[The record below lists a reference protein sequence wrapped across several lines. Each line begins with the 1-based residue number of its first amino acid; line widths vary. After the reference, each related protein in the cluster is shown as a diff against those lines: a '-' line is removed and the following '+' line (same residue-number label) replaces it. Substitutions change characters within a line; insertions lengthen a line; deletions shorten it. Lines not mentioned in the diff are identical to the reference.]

1 MSRNLAASVR
11 ARLKNLIS
19 PAADF
24 NLLTTRFGL
33 ERLLYRLSISR
44 HGQSF
49 LLKGALLFTL
59 WYQDRQRPTRDVDL
73 LACSPTDV
81 DHLVALFREVCALP
95 VDDGVTFDPESVRG
109 VGLNTAKAGVVR
121 ITLLGDL
128 ARARLPIQIDIGHG
142 DAVTPGPMDVTFP
155 TLLEDLPPPRL
166 LAYPKPTVIAEKLH
180 AICSHG
186 MTNTRMKDYYDLDI
200 LLHDEDVD
208 IAELIPAIEATFAN
222 RGTPVPMGMDGA
234 LPAGLTEAFGR
245 HLIKASMWAAF
256 LKKNH
261 MPPRPLVEVI
271 ERLVISLR
279 RLSIL

>member
-1 MSRNLAASVR
+1 MSRNIAASVR
-11 ARLKNLIS
+11 ARLKNMIS

-81 DHLVALFREVCALP
+81 DHLVALFREVCEMD
-95 VDDGVTFDPESVRG
+95 VDDGVSFDPESVRG

-142 DAVTPGPMDVTFP
+142 DAVTPGPMSVTFP
-155 TLLEDLPPPRL
+155 CLLDDLPPPRL
-166 LAYPKPTVIAEKLH
+166 MAYPKPTVIAEKLH
-180 AICSHG
+180 AIWSHG
-186 MTNTRMKDYYDLDI
+186 MTNTRMKDFYDLDI
-200 LLHDEDVD
+200 LLHDEEIDV
-208 IAELIPAIEATFAN
+208 AELHPAIEATFAN
-222 RGTPVPMGMDGA
+222 RGTSPPSALGGA
-234 LPAGLTEAFGR
+234 LPVGLTEAFGQ
-245 HLIKASMWAAF
+245 HPIKASMWAAF

-261 MPPRPLVEVI
+261 VPPTPFVEVI
-271 ERLVISLR
+271 ERLVVSLR
-279 RLSIL
+279 RLSVL

>member
-1 MSRNLAASVR
+1 MSRNVAASVR
-11 ARLKNLIS
+11 ARLKNMIS

-49 LLKGALLFTL
+49 LLKGAMLFTL

-73 LACSPTDV
+73 LASSPTDV
-81 DHLVALFREVCALP
+81 DHLVALFREICEIPA
-95 VDDGVTFDPESVRG
+95 DDGVTFDPESVRG

-142 DAVTPGPMDVTFP
+142 DAVTPGPMAVTFP
-155 TLLEDLPPPRL
+155 SLLDDLPPPRL
-166 LAYPKPTVIAEKLH
+166 MAYPKPTVIAEKLH
-180 AICSHG
+180 AIWSHG

-200 LLHDEDVD
+200 LLHDEEID
-208 IAELIPAIEATFAN
+208 AASLHPAIEATFAN
-222 RGTPVPMGMDGA
+222 RGTPPPKTLDGV
-234 LPAGLTEAFGR
+234 LPVGLTETFGQ
-245 HLIKASMWAAF
+245 HPIKASMWAAF

-261 MPPRPLVEVI
+261 MSPTPFVEVI
-271 ERLVISLR
+271 ERLVASLR
-279 RLSIL
+279 RLSVL